1 MNKTASELSSLG
13 PVAGGIDYGALDYIH
28 SPDKILGLVRHDHGL
43 EARKKKSL
51 TTVLN
56 SPEAFDH
63 IVSGIAGLA
72 IGRAVAHYASMSKP
86 ARVLMSLAGF
96 GIGNIIYNTL
106 QDEKFSSY
114 DKKTGISTIN
124 KN

>member
-1 MNKTASELSSLG
+1 MNKSASEISDLA
-13 PVAGGIDYGALDYIH
+13 PVAGGIDYGAFDYIH
-28 SPDKILGLVRHDHGL
+28 NPSKIIGLVEKDHGL
-43 EARKKKSL
+43 SSKKKKSL
-51 TTVLN
+51 TTMLN

-63 IVSGIAGLA
+63 IVSGVAGMA
-72 IGRAVAHYASMSKP
+72 VGRAIAHYASLSKP
-86 ARVLMSLAGF
+86 ARTLLSLAGF

-124 KN
+124 KH